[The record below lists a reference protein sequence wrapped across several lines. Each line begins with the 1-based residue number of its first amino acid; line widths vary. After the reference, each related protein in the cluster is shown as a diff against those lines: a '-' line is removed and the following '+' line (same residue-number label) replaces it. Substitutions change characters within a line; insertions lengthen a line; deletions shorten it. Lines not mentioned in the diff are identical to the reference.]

1 MTQRR
6 APLGRLVGTVLTLL
20 LLVESGAASCE
31 ELVIFEDTRTL
42 RVTSATLTGGVWLLD
57 LGRGNKVSVPA
68 EKIARVKVL
77 PRPPDPEPPPA
88 WQERARGYAR
98 FIEAAA
104 HKFRLEPELL
114 VAVAVAES
122 ALDPVARSD
131 KGALGVMQI
140 MPDTAVE
147 LGLDDPFDAQKN
159 IDAGAR
165 YLREMLDL
173 FENDLEL
180 ALAAYN
186 AGQGTVRRYGGV
198 PPFPETRAYLGRVR
212 RLFDDLRAAVPE
224 AP

>member
-1 MTQRR
+1 MMVTG
-6 APLGRLVGTVLTLL
+6 AVLTLS
-20 LLVESGAASCE
+20 LLVGSGAASGE
-31 ELVIFEDTRTL
+31 ELVIFEDTRSL
-42 RVTSATLTGGVWLLD
+42 RVASATRTGGVWLLD
-57 LGRGNKVSVPA
+57 LGQGNQVSVPA
-68 EKIARVKVL
+68 GKIARVKKL
-77 PRPPDPEPPPA
+77 PNPPEPEPPKA

-104 HKFRLEPELL
+104 SKFRLEPELL

-122 ALDPVARSD
+122 ALNPLARSE

-147 LGLDDPFDAQKN
+147 LGLEDPFDAQRN

-186 AGQGTVRRYGGV
+186 AGQGAVRRYGGV

-212 RLFDDLRAAVPE
+212 RLFDDLRAGVPE